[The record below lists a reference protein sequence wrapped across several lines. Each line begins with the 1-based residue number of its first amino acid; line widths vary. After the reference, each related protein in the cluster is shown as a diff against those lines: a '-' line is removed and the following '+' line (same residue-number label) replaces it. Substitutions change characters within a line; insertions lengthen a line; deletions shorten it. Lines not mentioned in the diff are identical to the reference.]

1 MGMEGGIRIDLRLAD
16 DAVQEVN
23 MVSSRPV
30 HASRVLEGKPVDEA
44 LALLPLLFS
53 VCATAQSCAGA
64 RACEQA
70 LGIAETAAATRRRE
84 LMVKL
89 EALREHLWRIFLDW
103 PKRLGEEPG
112 RAAMQQVVRLQGALS
127 GVLDPGQDLFSPGA
141 DPGGMD
147 DGSWQLLTEKLAQL
161 LEAKLFGQ
169 LPSDWLESMDVAAL
183 EAWSA
188 DTPTVAAR
196 LLRLVLD
203 RGWADVGNA
212 AVAPLPSMEACE
224 LVDSF
229 SEETF
234 VETPLWRGEPRETTA
249 LTRQQGSVL
258 VQALRE
264 RWGKGLLP
272 RLVARLVEVARL
284 CMDLQM
290 LSAEPPPF
298 LHCPGRAGLGLGQA
312 EAARGRLIQL
322 VRIEDRRIRQYRILA
337 PTEWNFH
344 PRGVVARG
352 LGALRGSQSVIR
364 DQADLFIESIDPCVS
379 YELNLHA

>member
-1 MGMEGGIRIDLRLAD
+1 MSMEGGIRIDLRLAD
-16 DAVQEVN
+16 DAVQDVI

-30 HASRVLEGKPVDEA
+30 HASRVLEGKPVEEA

-53 VCATAQSCAGA
+53 VCATAQSCAGV

-70 LGIAETAAATRRRE
+70 LGIAETAAATRRRD
-84 LMVKL
+84 LLVKL

-112 RAAMQQVVRLQGALS
+112 RATMQQVIRLQGALS
-127 GVLDPGQDLFSPGA
+127 GVLDPGQNLFSPGA

-147 DGSWQLLTEKLAQL
+147 DGSWQLLTEKLAEL

-169 LPSDWLESMDVAAL
+169 LPSAWLEGMDVAAL

-188 DTPTVAAR
+188 NTPTVAAR
-196 LLRLVLD
+196 LLRLVLE
-203 RGWADVGNA
+203 RSWAGVGND
-212 AVAPLPSMEACE
+212 AVASLPSMEACE
-224 LVDSF
+224 LADSF
-229 SEETF
+229 ADAAF
-234 VETPLWRGEPRETTA
+234 VEAPLWRGEPRETTA
-249 LTRQQGSVL
+249 LTRQQGPL
-258 VQALRE
+258 IQALQQ

-272 RLVARLVEVARL
+272 RLAARLVEVARL
-284 CMDLQM
+284 CMDLQI
-290 LSAEPPPF
+290 LSAEPPPS
-298 LHCPGRAGLGLGQA
+298 LHCPSWAGLGLGQA

-322 VRIEDRRIRQYRILA
+322 VLIEDRRIRQYRILA

-344 PRGVVARG
+344 PWGVVARG
-352 LGALRGSQSVIR
+352 LGELHGSRAGIR
-364 DQADLFIESIDPCVS
+364 EQAELFVESIDPCVS

>member
-1 MGMEGGIRIDLRLAD
+1 MGVEGDIRIDLRLAD
-16 DAVQEVN
+16 DAVQEVS

-53 VCATAQSCAGA
+53 ICATAQSRAGV

-70 LGIAETAAATRRRE
+70 LGMAETAAATRRRD

-112 RAAMQQVVRLQGALS
+112 RTAMQQVVRLHGALS
-127 GVLDPGQDLFSPGA
+127 GLLDPGQDLFSPGA
-141 DPGGMD
+141 NPGGMD
-147 DGSWQLLTEKLAQL
+147 DGSWLLLTEKLGQL
-161 LEAKLFGQ
+161 LEAKLFGCS
-169 LPSDWLESMDVAAL
+169 PSRWLEAMDAAAL

-188 DTPTVAAR
+188 DTATVPAR
-196 LLRLVLD
+196 LLRLVLA
-203 RGWADVGNA
+203 RGWAGVGKS
-212 AVAPLPSMEACE
+212 AVASLPPLEACE
-224 LVDSF
+224 LADSF
-229 SEETF
+229 GDETF
-234 VETPLWRGEPRETTA
+234 VETPLWQGQPRETTA
-249 LTRQQGSVL
+249 LTRQQGPL
-258 VQALRE
+258 LQALQE
-264 RWGKGLLP
+264 RWGKGLLA
-272 RLVARLVEVARL
+272 RLAARLVEVARL

-290 LSAEPPPF
+290 LSAEPPPA

-312 EAARGRLIQL
+312 EAARGRLVHQVMIQ
-322 VRIEDRRIRQYRILA
+322 DRRIRQYRILA

-344 PRGVVARG
+344 PWGVVARG
-352 LGALRGSQSVIR
+352 LGELRGSRAGIR
-364 DQADLFIESIDPCVS
+364 EQAELFVESIDPCVS